1 MTTDEDNS
9 TVTQEVPQPQPVAA
23 AGPAGPD
30 GHLPEPSVEEKLP
43 EAARHEL
50 QRVSERVEEMMRQ
63 MAEANRIGQ
72 DRERII
78 DRLHDENQK
87 LRAGEL
93 QQMLSPILRD
103 LIRLFDDLQ
112 RTAQAYA
119 TRGDAMP
126 AEAVRDL
133 ECYRDAVSDIL
144 YRQGVERYE
153 ASEGATFDPKEHR
166 ALSSVVTTD
175 PGKDRTIAQV
185 VRVGFRTDARV
196 IRHLE
201 AEVYRFKENAGG
213 DQGLSQLAT
222 NPKGG

>member
-1 MTTDEDNS
+1 MTRDEDNS
-9 TVTQEVPQPQPVAA
+9 TGTPDMPQSAPATAA
-23 AGPAGPD
+23 APAGAD
-30 GHLPEPSVEEKLP
+30 SLLPEPSVAEALP
-43 EAARHEL
+43 TAARHEL
-50 QRVSERVEEMMRQ
+50 QRVSERIEEMMRQ
-63 MAEANRIGQ
+63 MEEANRIGQ

-112 RTAQAYA
+112 RTAQAYSA
-119 TRGDAMP
+119 REDAMP

-201 AEVYRFKENAGG
+201 AGVYRFKENAGG
-213 DQGLSQLAT
+213 DQGMSQLAT
-222 NPKGG
+222 TPKGG